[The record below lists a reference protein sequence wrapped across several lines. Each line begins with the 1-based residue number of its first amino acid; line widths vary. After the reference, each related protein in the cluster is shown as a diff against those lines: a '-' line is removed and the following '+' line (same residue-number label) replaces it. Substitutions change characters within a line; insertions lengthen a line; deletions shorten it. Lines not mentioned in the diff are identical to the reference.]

1 MQSNKAILYEARHP
15 ILVWQTGQAI
25 AKGAPG
31 VISHVS
37 FTAAGGNGTLT
48 LYDGENNTGDV
59 IAEIAAPAD
68 TTFATGYPRGV
79 LFKTGVYAEVTNGSA
94 VIVASRA

>member
-15 ILVWQTGQAI
+15 VFVDATGQAI

-31 VISHVS
+31 VISHIS
-37 FTAAGGNGTLT
+37 FTAKGGDGSIV
-48 LYDGENNTGDV
+48 LYDGENSTGDV